1 MDQQITR
8 RILLGAAGLG
18 AAGVA
23 VGGTAARATVDSE
36 WTTRAKFDAFDRGF
50 NGGNGRKTEFNE
62 NRGAVAWGESYVL
75 QGYLLMWEAYRV
87 RYYLDKAIDHLD
99 HVLATRDSA
108 RGVTDWRGLSLAGW
122 RCGWPYS
129 AGDLILADV
138 QGRPTLR
145 LRSAWA
151 FAESMHVTVSA
162 GTLPDTFKIST
173 HHDEYNTGRVHDN
186 LTMDPASA
194 NYAIRRIYD
203 RFDGGQDQLTGKD
216 LRATPDA
223 AGDPAPMTGT
233 MHSSYFHSS
242 VHTGQIAY
250 PLAWFARIVH
260 TTPQLRAVRR
270 YRDKAREYIV
280 AAEVALAIHD
290 EEYMVTDGGA
300 GYYSYLRDVPNNLDG
315 SDLPHN
321 YNTGPARAY
330 LELVMAGRR
339 WHRRRAEELVRGFV
353 DDLQPLPDGSA
364 SWTYYRTIGLCYNG
378 WTKAD
383 DVSDNF
389 PVRGPSR
396 VKEDVSH
403 GHLDVTMAAVAYRA
417 GIGVGPADLA
427 RLHRSLTQRVFVTTA
442 DGRRTVSQYVDGSGR
457 PGNTGY
463 EQMVPSWLAV
473 AAFGDTAAAIR
484 GAADR
489 LEDNAPVPDT
499 VPIYAI
505 GYLNWAARTGARLR

>member
-1 MDQQITR
+1 MDQPIAR
-8 RILLGAAGLG
+8 RTVLGAAGLG
-18 AAGVA
+18 AASLA
-23 VGGTAARATVDSE
+23 VGGSPAQATTGSV
-36 WTTRAKFDAFDRGF
+36 WTTRQKFDAFDNGF

-62 NRGAVAWGESYVL
+62 DRGAVAWGESYVV
-75 QGYLLMWEAYRV
+75 QGYLLMWEAYRD
-87 RYYLDKAIDHLD
+87 RYYLDKTIDHLD

-108 RGVTDWRGLSLAGW
+108 RGVADWRGLSLPGW

-129 AGDLILADV
+129 AGDLILTDA
-138 QGRPTLR
+138 QGRPALR

-162 GTLPDTFKIST
+162 GTRPGTFRIST
-173 HHDEYNTGRVHDN
+173 HHDVYNRGRVHDN

-194 NYAIRRIYD
+194 DYAVRRIYD
-203 RFDGGQDQLTGKD
+203 RFDGGQDQLTAKD
-216 LRATPDA
+216 VRPEPGA

-233 MHSSYFHSS
+233 MYSSYFHSS

-260 TTPQLRAVRR
+260 TTPWLWLVRR
-270 YRDKAREYIV
+270 YREKAREYIA
-280 AAEVALAIHD
+280 AAEAALAIHD
-290 EEYMVTDGGA
+290 EEYQVTDAGA

-330 LELVMAGRR
+330 LELMMAGRW
-339 WHRRRAEELVRGFV
+339 WHRRRATELVHGFV

-403 GHLDVTMAAVAYRA
+403 GHIDVTMAAVAYRA
-417 GIGVGPADLA
+417 RVGVRSTDLA
-427 RLHRSLTQRVFVTTA
+427 RLYRSLTQRVFVTAA
-442 DGRRTVSQYVDGSGR
+442 DGRRTVSQYVDGSGV

-484 GAADR
+484 AAAAR
-489 LEDNAPVPDT
+489 LADNDPVPDV